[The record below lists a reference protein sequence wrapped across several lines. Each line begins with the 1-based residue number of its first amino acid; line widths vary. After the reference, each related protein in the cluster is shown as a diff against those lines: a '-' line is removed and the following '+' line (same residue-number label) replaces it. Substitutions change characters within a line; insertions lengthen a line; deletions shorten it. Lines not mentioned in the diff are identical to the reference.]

1 MKAEN
6 RKNYLKKLA
15 LLCSVGLL
23 LPVLGGLGSAASA
36 DAKASDAPV
45 LTLEAEQGKL
55 SGNASV
61 SGSKVGNIGKNGGTI
76 EGKVTFDKL
85 TIPADGEYLLRL
97 HYYSGSTDRY
107 FNLTTDFGKYKL
119 DCPSTGSFST
129 VGTIDIHVD
138 LKAEGTLTVGSDW
151 YGPDLDKIEVFE
163 TRQFVFPNREY
174 ADANLTEWKNGEVTL
189 QADLA
194 NGVYSVVRNG
204 KTVLRNVRAEVK
216 IGENIISS
224 DDFVNHTCTHEKDTL
239 TFTHTNHP
247 DFDGTMVQTFTYK
260 EAGYLL
266 TRVTVRSGDGQPIS
280 TNYIA
285 PAATYQ
291 NSVGIEDGVF
301 LQIPFDNDMWVEPAH
316 VGVKSLQK
324 DTRGYEVMAYYNANT
339 MEGIV
344 LGSVTH
350 DTWKTGITI
359 HGQRGKVMGLT
370 VYGGAADAGTRDN
383 SPHGFVSGEYVESPL
398 LFIGCFADWR
408 EGMTAYGKANAE
420 IVPPK
425 ESTKDVPFGYNSWG
439 VLQSSVKYSDM
450 IAVSDYIKEHLQD
463 DWSSDGA
470 TVYVNIDSYW
480 DFIVH
485 NDPDCNLSLDQAL
498 KKFVQHCKK
507 NGQKA
512 GIYFTPFTAWQGSE
526 AELKSA
532 RVDGTNYTYYD
543 IAMKKSDGSGLYGK
557 LDGGYALDPTH
568 PGTVERVKRQL
579 NSFIRMG
586 FEYIKLDFM
595 THGAVEGQHYD
606 PSITTGLQAYNFGMA
621 KIHEICNGK
630 MYVNLSIA
638 PLFPYQYADGRRIS
652 CDAFSSLDNTKHVL
666 SYLTACFWEE
676 EIYPYPDP
684 DHLVVA
690 NEAEGVARCRV
701 TAGAITGTS
710 FLIGDDLTDV
720 KPNSTKFR
728 RIQKLFGNADVIA
741 VAKLGRAF
749 APLTVTSGERC
760 ADTYWCLEDGTLY
773 LAVFN
778 FESQK
783 AERTLDLS
791 RFADSLPE
799 DVVAKELW
807 SGKAADFG
815 GSNLTFTVKGQDA
828 VLFRIG
834 SPIPED
840 APDQPDQPDDE
851 GVQPTPPTAAEPAG
865 KSLLPALLG
874 GIGLAAVAGAVA
886 IIFAVRKKKR

>member
-1 MKAEN
+1 MKAAN

-15 LLCSVGLL
+15 LFCSMGLL
-23 LPVLGGLGSAASA
+23 LPVLGGFGATASA
-36 DAKASDAPV
+36 DARASDAPI
-45 LTLEAEQGKL
+45 LTLEAELGKL
-55 SGNASV
+55 GGNASV
-61 SGSKVGNIGKNGGTI
+61 SGQKVGNIGKNGGSV

-85 TIPADGEYLLRL
+85 AIPADGEYLLRL

-129 VGTIDIHVD
+129 VGTIDIYVD

-163 TRQFVFPNREY
+163 TKQFVFPDREY

-266 TRVTVRSGDGQPIS
+266 MRVTVRSGDGQPIS

-316 VGVKSLQK
+316 VGVKNLQK
-324 DTRGYEVMAYYNANT
+324 DTRGYEVMAYYNAKT

-398 LFIGCFADWR
+398 LFIGCFANWR

-485 NDPDCNLSLDQAL
+485 NDPDCNLSLNQAL

-666 SYLTACFWEE
+666 SYLTSCFWEE

-728 RIQKLFGNADVIA
+728 RIQKLFGNADIIA

-749 APLTVTSGERC
+749 VPLTVTSGERC

-807 SGKAADFG
+807 SGKTADLG

-840 APDQPDQPDDE
+840 APDQPDLPDDQ
-851 GVQPTPPTAAEPAG
+851 GSQPTPPAATEPAG

-886 IIFAVRKKKR
+886 IIFAVRKNKR